1 VSGTGY
7 AALDAC
13 VHCGFCL
20 QSCPTYLVT
29 GDESDSPRGRIVLMQ
44 ALARGAIAPDDP
56 ALRTHLDR
64 CLGCRGCEPVCPSG
78 VGYGSAL
85 EAARRDL
92 AAARPIPLVARLVL
106 TVFAEP
112 VLRVP
117 ALWLARIARALA
129 PLFSGGSRLGFAWG
143 MLGATRPVRGLAA
156 GRVAETRGAPAP
168 PDGPAAIIFQGCVM
182 AGLFGHVHAA
192 TARVLAANGCRT
204 VAVTGQGCCGALH
217 LHAGAHDEALA
228 LARANVAAFAAQPG
242 AAIVVNSAGC
252 GATLKAYGEL
262 LADDPLAPAARA
274 MSARVQDVTET
285 LAARGPRRGAPLD
298 ASVAYDPPCHLLH
311 AQRVSAPVEAVLNAI
326 PGIRRVAHAEAAL
339 CCGSAGI
346 YSLVEPALSRE
357 VLARKVVALFDADPD
372 IVVTG
377 NPGCIMQVG
386 AGLRAVGSDTPVV
399 HPVELLDASYER
411 AGFYDRVSP
420 VRK

>member
-1 VSGTGY
+1 MSATGY
-7 AALDAC
+7 RALDAC

-44 ALARGAIAPDDP
+44 GLERGDLTPDDA

-78 VGYGSAL
+78 VGYGTAL
-85 EAARRDL
+85 EAARHEL
-92 AAARPIPLVARLVL
+92 TAARPMPWMARLVL

-112 VLRVP
+112 VLRIP
-117 ALWLARIARALA
+117 ALWLARIARVLA
-129 PLFSGGSRLGFAWG
+129 PLFAGGSRLGFAWG
-143 MLGATRPVRGLAA
+143 MLDATRPARGRARGRAPVRA
-156 GRVAETRGAPAP
+156 
-168 PDGPAAIIFQGCVM
+168 DGPATIVFQGCVM
-182 AGLFGHVHAA
+182 AGLFGHVNAA
-192 TARVLAANGCRT
+192 TARVLEANGCRT
-204 VAVTGQGCCGALH
+204 VAAPGQGCCGALH
-217 LHAGAHDEALA
+217 LHAGAHDDALA
-228 LARANVAAFAAQPG
+228 LARANVRAFAAHPD

-252 GATLKAYGEL
+252 GAALKAYGEL
-262 LADDPLAPAARA
+262 LADDPLAPAART
-274 MSARVQDVTET
+274 MSARVQDVAET
-285 LAARGPRRGAPLD
+285 LAARGPRQGAPLD

-311 AQRVSAPVEAVLNAI
+311 AQRVSAPVEMVLRAI
-326 PGIRRVAHAEAAL
+326 PGLRRVAHAEAAL

-346 YSLVEPALSRE
+346 YSLVEPVLSRD

-372 IVVTG
+372 IVATG

-386 AGLRAVGSDTPVV
+386 AGLRAIGMDTPVV

-411 AGFYDRVSP
+411 AGYYGGVSRV
-420 VRK
+420 